1 MDFAVTKGT
10 YRYVMFDAHPM
21 GLILRIIPS
30 KGKIMS
36 PGHEME

>member
-21 GLILRIIPS
+21 GLILRNHT
-30 KGKIMS
+30 KQRKD
-36 PGHEME
+36 HVART